1 MNKPNKIVIVGCTD
15 SGKTTLANKLGSLLH
30 IPVYHLDKIF
40 WIQKGGIKQDVFI
53 AQQEKMMQE
62 NAWIIDGNFMRSKSF
77 DMRLSNADTVIFFNF
92 PKIVIF
98 WRLLKRFFQYFNKAR
113 PDMGAGQKGTLSW
126 HDIKFIWNYPT
137 TEILNKVLAYSDTK
151 NVVIL
156 HSKKEEREFL
166 KKVA

>member
-1 MNKPNKIVIVGCTD
+1 
-15 SGKTTLANKLGSLLH
+15 
-30 IPVYHLDKIF
+30 
-40 WIQKGGIKQDVFI
+40 
-53 AQQEKMMQE
+53 
-62 NAWIIDGNFMRSKSF
+62 
-77 DMRLSNADTVIFFNF
+77 
-92 PKIVIF
+92 
-98 WRLLKRFFQYFNKAR
+98 
-113 PDMGAGQKGTLSW
+113 MGAGQKGTLSW